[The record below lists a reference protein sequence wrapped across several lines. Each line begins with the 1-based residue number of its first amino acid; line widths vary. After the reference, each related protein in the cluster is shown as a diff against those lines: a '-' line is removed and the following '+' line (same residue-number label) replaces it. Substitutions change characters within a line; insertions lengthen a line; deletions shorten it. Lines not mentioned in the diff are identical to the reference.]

1 MQHRVEESNDM
12 TTTDDPYAFGYPRQC
27 SKCAAFSICTVSLQ
41 VAPYYRGGNGLRL
54 MLIGQDPT
62 IRRKAERVKH
72 VLMLDQAN
80 GQLSRWLK
88 TLFGAKR
95 FEALTL
101 YATNLVKCTLGVVP
115 SNAQQGGLT
124 FLKPYFENCRAYLLQ
139 EIGQFK
145 PDVVLTLGEPAH
157 ILLTKEFGKDQHI
170 PQSMKQAFTGNSY
183 ASDLTMWNSIIRL
196 VCTFRHFVWQRHMA
210 TVSSTL
216 RPG

>member
-1 MQHRVEESNDM
+1 MM
-12 TTTDDPYAFGYPRQC
+12 TDDSYSFGYPRQC
-27 SKCAAFSICTVSLQ
+27 NRCAAFSTCTVSLQ
-41 VAPYYRGGNGLRL
+41 VAPYYRSGDGLRL

-72 VLMLDQAN
+72 VLMLDQTN

-115 SNAQQGGLT
+115 SNATSGGLK
-124 FLKPYFENCRAYLLQ
+124 FLKPYFENCRTYLVQ
-139 EIGQFK
+139 EIKQFK

-157 ILLTKEFGKDQHI
+157 ILLAEQIDNGKNI
-170 PQSMKQAFTGNSY
+170 PQSMKQSFTGQFFRVKLDDVEFDYSPC
-183 ASDLTMWNSIIRL
+183 LHIQ
-196 VCTFRHFVWQRHMA
+196 TFRVAETYGDRVKLFKTGLLNRVQSR
-210 TVSSTL
+210 
-216 RPG
+216 